1 MMRLILALFA
11 ICIYS
16 VPALAYPQPSI
27 EAYGEAPEVQHSAL
41 SDDGKKV
48 AIFFQLNKKLDPDDE
63 DANGRAFSFPRSLVV
78 YDTTTGETKSNHHVI
93 GDCSS
98 SGILRQKAA

>member
-27 EAYGEAPEVQHSAL
+27 EAYGEAPEVQHAAL
-41 SDDGKKV
+41 SDWSAPRKV
-48 AIFFQLNKKLDPDDE
+48 VHYL
-63 DANGRAFSFPRSLVV
+63 S
-78 YDTTTGETKSNHHVI
+78 
-93 GDCSS
+93 
-98 SGILRQKAA
+98 